1 MACRPSVGPNPAKY
15 SPALGR
21 PQPCQ
26 ILVPGVLG
34 SDPGNFRPRRA
45 TIGACDGLPT
55 HECGPAGG
63 LRWDHPCPI
72 LRRRVLVIIRSP
84 RALRAWHRAGG
95 PWYPAERRR
104 GSPARRTHR
113 AEVAQSVE
121 HATENRGVA
130 SSILALGT
138 TSRRWSEHRAEVAQL
153 VEHHLAKVR
162 VAGSS
167 PVFRSSILPEGPAAP
182 SSSGRTADFGSVN
195 RGSNPRG
202 AASTAMTRRTPLGA
216 TW

>member
-1 MACRPSVGPNPAKY
+1 MAEGWS
-15 SPALGR
+15 
-21 PQPCQ
+21 
-26 ILVPGVLG
+26 
-34 SDPGNFRPRRA
+34 
-45 TIGACDGLPT
+45 
-55 HECGPAGG
+55 GPAVVAADRLSRDWNISMFPPTPEGPEVDPSAAVRNVG
-63 LRWDHPCPI
+63 CVPNGAATTNPRPFPSPP
-72 LRRRVLVIIRSP
+72 VLVGTWSCSRRERAVPSP
-84 RALRAWHRAGG
+84 PSTR
-95 PWYPAERRR
+95 PDR
-104 GSPARRTHR
+104 GVQRKARGILPSADGQSSEATHR

-138 TSRRWSEHRAEVAQL
+138 TSRVVEHRAEVAQL

-202 AASTAMTRRTPLGA
+202 AASTA
-216 TW
+216 